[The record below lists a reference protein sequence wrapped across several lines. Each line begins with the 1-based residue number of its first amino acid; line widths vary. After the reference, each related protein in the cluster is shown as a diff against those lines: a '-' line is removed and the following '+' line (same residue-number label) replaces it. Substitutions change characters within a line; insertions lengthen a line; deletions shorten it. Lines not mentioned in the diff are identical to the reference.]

1 MLTFTSSDQITRAGR
16 RTSLLWQMDNIF
28 HFRAMERSYGDVMM
42 GIKFQCKIT
51 SQELWNERLQ
61 RESDLTFRTDILY
74 VIPTSERHFH
84 SCSNE
89 TFDIQ
94 VRFEARVSVIQC
106 RTIQNV
112 IKQERV

>member
-1 MLTFTSSDQITRAGR
+1 
-16 RTSLLWQMDNIF
+16 MDNIF
-28 HFRAMERSYGDVMM
+28 HFRATERSYGDVMM

-94 VRFEARVSVIQC
+94 VRFEARVSVIQR

-112 IKQERV
+112 IKQERE

>member
-1 MLTFTSSDQITRAGR
+1 MTHLSCCKCTF
-16 RTSLLWQMDNIF
+16 LHL
-28 HFRAMERSYGDVMM
+28 HVMEKGQDDEMM

-51 SQELWNERLQ
+51 SQELCNERLQ
-61 RESDLTFRTDILY
+61 RESDLTFRMDILY

-94 VRFEARVSVIQC
+94 VQFGVQVSIILC
-106 RTIQNV
+106 HIIQNM
-112 IKQERV
+112 IKQEGE